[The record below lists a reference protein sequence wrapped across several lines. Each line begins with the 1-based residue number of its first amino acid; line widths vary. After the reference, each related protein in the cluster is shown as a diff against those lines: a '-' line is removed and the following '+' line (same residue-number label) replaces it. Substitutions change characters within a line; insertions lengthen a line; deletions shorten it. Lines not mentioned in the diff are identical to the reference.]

1 MTRTSPILSNHHS
14 VITLSWFKNNKNKI
28 KGDIRRAMNTL
39 MLISHRKSEKGRN
52 VKRSFAIEQ
61 SCLKN
66 SPNGTNQQI
75 QSHLEQFHFIG
86 KIIYAKRME
95 NADPKWLK
103 MESRLDPSIQASHSR
118 PFPPKE
124 NVDHLIDSSPIS
136 GPLVCIGEVTHQYY
150 NKKL

>member
-1 MTRTSPILSNHHS
+1 
-14 VITLSWFKNNKNKI
+14 
-28 KGDIRRAMNTL
+28 MNTIS
-39 MLISHRKSEKGRN
+39 LISHRKSEKVRN

-61 SCLKN
+61 SCLRN
-66 SPNGTNQQI
+66 SSQIGINQQI

-95 NADPKWLK
+95 NADSKWLK
-103 MESRLDPSIQASHSR
+103 MESRLDPSIQANHFR

-136 GPLVCIGEVTHQYY
+136 GPLVC
-150 NKKL
+150 